1 MIRRPG
7 YELLS
12 LAVGTI
18 VSAAASY
25 NDAPNRCPAYQTWL
39 AGAEIYPMLELEK
52 AFYAGCVHIIGDRRA
67 AQRDCLFE
75 DNLQAVTQAV
85 KFRAL

>member
-1 MIRRPG
+1 
-7 YELLS
+7 
-12 LAVGTI
+12 
-18 VSAAASY
+18 
-25 NDAPNRCPAYQTWL
+25 
-39 AGAEIYPMLELEK
+39 MLELEK
-52 AFYAGCVHIIGDRRA
+52 AFNAGCVHIIGDRRA